1 MQYGHLTLQTNQ
13 DEYKKL
19 YENKV
24 FIRSNTDQTKYRAV
38 IASTDEEP
46 PYYLL
51 FGESDTL
58 SGSLI
63 ALAKAIRKSAGQS
76 TIKPFVTR
84 GIGK

>member
-24 FIRSNTDQTKYRAV
+24 FIRSNADQTKYRAV
-38 IASTDEEP
+38 ISGTYEE

-51 FGESDTL
+51 FGEGDTVSD
-58 SGSLI
+58 SLI
-63 ALAKAIRKSAGQS
+63 ALAKAIRRSAGQS
-76 TIKPFVTR
+76 TIKPFVTK
-84 GIGK
+84 GK